1 MDLVQ
6 IIETLGIPVAVA
18 SVLGYAC
25 LYLMKF
31 ITGKLIQRLD
41 EQFNRLE
48 SIVVKLI
55 DSNNKGKV
63 ESSKFAMQQAA
74 QHIELI
80 GRFDTLIS
88 VFQKLSGNGLKN
100 KGNNNAKR

>member
-1 MDLVQ
+1 MDLIN

-18 SVLGYAC
+18 FVLGYGC

-41 EQFNRLE
+41 EQFGRLE
-48 SIVVKLI
+48 AIVVKLI
-55 DSNNKGKV
+55 DSNNTREKETAK
-63 ESSKFAMQQAA
+63 ATMQQAS
-74 QHIELI
+74 QHVELI

-88 VFQKLSGNGLKN
+88 VFQKLSGNGLKKKEN
-100 KGNNNAKR
+100 